1 MTEIDDEIVRFQ
13 FDNREFEEGVAESMS
28 TLDKLKARLNF
39 KNAGDSIES
48 EMMRSVTAT
57 ERLANQFE
65 KLHTVIGKVVDDL
78 KQKLANTIEK
88 TLSGFTVDNVMAG
101 WSKYAQKTTAVA
113 TLIGQDYEM
122 DRVEATLEKL
132 NWFTD
137 ETSYNFTSMVESI
150 GKFTAS
156 GQSLENAAT
165 AMEGIATWAALS
177 GQNAT
182 KASMAMYQLS
192 QAMGKGALK
201 YDDYKSIQNAG
212 MDTMQFRE
220 RALAAAEAL
229 GTLKQTADGVWTV
242 LDDDGNLNKKMT
254 VTMQDFTSH
263 LSDGMWF
270 TSDVMMKVFSE
281 YGSAIEDLEKLTDN
295 GKKTAAQAVEDAKTN
310 NKLLV
315 EQYNKREKLGE
326 KEMEKK
332 LLYYKDQYSYSE
344 QTIENLAESTDLQK
358 EITDKEISAIM
369 ERDNVDS
376 EQAKKTAAREKAEA
390 KLMKRRENVVA
401 EYAKKFGISTKQ
413 ANKELKKF
421 SGYVSEFGIKA
432 FEAAGEAKTFG
443 EAMESVADAASTA
456 WSDTFEQIFGNY
468 EVAKKVWTG
477 LANYLYEAFVSP
489 VWNINEV
496 VAKWAKTSSRDT
508 LFEAFK
514 LTAEGF
520 ENIASMVSK
529 AIRAIFGKFNVGKL
543 TGFTQGFHDIADFF
557 STITKEINE
566 SKGFKNLIYLLKNTV
581 KIVDELTAPVEEE
594 IYKISGMLVAIG
606 GGIIGDIVTGFR
618 YLSKSLKNNQT
629 FLTTWTATVNAL
641 GGLLRTIIS
650 IGKIL
655 YDNVI
660 KPIGQA
666 VGKFAFDALIDGLTN
681 VIGLV
686 GALANWLG
694 NNLASAL
701 VNFAPTIK
709 SIISIF
715 DSLFKIGKATLRNL
729 LNTFDN
735 LIKKVLKLFG
745 ITGDKLKSLNIPKL
759 INDATSLVAKE
770 VKKMADVLSEKGL
783 FKGVFDTIN
792 NIINAVGGVLINT
805 KNAAEPFLNNVTKTF
820 GNFLKMFK
828 PSEIGKVENGA
839 KSVSLF
845 DKAIRALSEG
855 LANFK
860 GVCTSVLDWFNSK
873 WDTAMK
879 NENFASFVN
888 FFCDLFTEFLIPTIR
903 RFASLAKTIVV
914 EASYGQF
921 TTLANVI
928 HDLGIIARNVFSVFA
943 SLGWTKI
950 VYGIGSTFT
959 GIKEIFT
966 GIGDLVWNFAEIGN
980 EIKKTIKSVK
990 WLIRSKTFETIVEA
1004 LKKLVTTV
1012 AIIFGLALAMAML
1025 PDEVIVKMDSTIGA
1039 VLKICAFMGLISAA
1053 LASLSAASFKG
1064 TVGSAALLLAM
1075 TAMVSTIT
1083 LLVGITSILFK
1094 IGDPNRTTEAMKF
1107 IMILVGM
1114 VFGMLMYIAKQ
1125 TSVVKFTMK
1134 AVNKLEKAA
1143 GVIAAIAAFIAV
1155 VGFTLKSIVNDEGYD
1170 IHKYAQGMLGIL
1182 ALIFSMFVG
1191 IKYLGT
1197 VLGENTTMFYPKF
1210 WSMIGILLLISMGV
1224 MPAVK
1229 ELAKMSYSSGSAT
1242 WNACLQTILLIG
1254 GIFAAMTIMARNM
1267 PKNALKGN
1275 KFTFVLLSLA
1285 AVLMS
1290 IGKYVVPSLVEAGK
1304 ASPTD
1309 MDNIATVLGATIV
1322 LMAAVFGGLYK
1333 LTKAGKKFPSNA
1345 LTMIGALVIA
1355 LKIGIMPAINEITEL
1370 NSKYGSKTIWIGIV
1384 EILAGVAA
1392 ILTAF
1397 YVAAKLFKKHS
1408 LEIKTSGTVKASI
1421 SLAIL
1426 IWSIAD
1432 YLIPALDSISNTEAT
1447 EGSVTNTWNVVIATA
1462 GMMIAAIK
1470 VFSDFSNI
1478 YSSSSMSLKHI
1489 VGFVAIIF
1497 GIKSLVTALGSITG
1511 NWDSILAAGGSII
1524 GLAEVLVLGLRNIGE
1539 VKVDL
1544 PKIGKI
1550 IGIIALIRLG
1560 LVPALLSITESVSAN
1575 GMLNA
1580 FHGLMIMI
1588 GGLAAVVGSLLV
1600 LGTAIAKIQGFS
1612 LNGMGRPMIAVAAL
1626 LFVMSNTII
1635 PAVTDLASANWNQG
1649 SLDAATYVL
1658 VGCGVLLAE
1667 AGIILG
1673 MLSKYSG
1680 EFATGPKTIANGIAI
1695 ILTMAGISK
1704 VMGPL
1709 TELSNVDFFSVIGA
1723 SIAMGVLVAAIA
1735 TSLGVM
1741 SRLMSDNNGGKFAIA
1756 IVGLIALI
1764 RIISHALV
1772 PAMIELAGVGQ
1783 GPIWSMVGALAA
1795 LIAICETA
1803 IILAGKF
1810 GSIISV
1816 AAIGK
1821 LTLGIIGIAAAILIL
1836 TFALESLC
1844 KFFTKMGWF
1853 GMGDIVWDDKN
1864 TLSNGT
1870 VLKTSNNKKT
1880 ASKGSA
1886 VGATGSAKTAFKS
1899 NAKKDGASYAENYA
1913 EGFTAY
1919 TNTVQF
1925 ENTMSK
1931 GGKNVSN
1938 STISDKEVEKV
1949 VNDAM
1954 NQANEVISNTDL
1966 SGGMDNAFENMEDNM
1981 NFSFDEEYINN
1992 LVNGS
1997 LTEALNN
2004 GDMSDP
2010 ANAIVNGVGTSLAG
2024 INPSD
2029 PTATAAGNNL
2039 TSLLGAVL
2047 GGSEIDTTGLF
2058 GNMTGNLN
2066 DLVSSEEGQA
2076 MLGDI
2081 GESIAK
2087 GIFGDMN
2094 AAEWIVRTL
2103 TPDAIEKAIDD
2114 IKEEDDA
2121 EARKRRLE
2129 NQYESTKI
2137 DPALADPTKNSEWL
2151 DKMWKEYGFG
2161 NIRVNPQDVI
2171 DMLDAEGLS
2180 YIPEAARMLIEG
2192 GYAKD
2197 NAISESE
2204 LYLELFNYIVF
2215 GNTKLLSSLDE
2226 FRTMYDQKVTEI
2238 IDIEKDNK
2246 LHDGFEEYV
2255 AQKYGS
2261 FEASGKGYAALM
2273 AEFMQSQFG
2282 SREDRK
2288 KVEEENAAELER
2300 QRIADEIQKD
2310 TDLKNEIKARSQDRR
2325 LIGLEKSIYETL
2337 LPQWEELTDE
2347 DKARKGGNLERIT
2360 KALASQLFKSINNDQ
2375 FFSNKEAAVNFI
2387 NGLKLK
2393 DYDTANELYGASTS
2407 WANVF
2412 TTALATNKA
2421 NPLAKFFSDD
2431 KVNAASL
2438 QVATQFG
2445 TILNAA
2451 DEVAKKKTIKVG
2463 LVFDWD
2469 SLFKNGANPEV
2480 DTTLSESTKNNID
2493 KTTAEYDQASAIATK
2508 LADTFLKPNANGKDT
2523 GSYSAN
2529 GVYTPHTNSVPAIIN
2544 FSVDGY
2550 TVSKSVN
2557 IANGKTY
2564 KMAGG

>member
-48 EMMRSVTAT
+48 EMNRSVTAT

-122 DRVEATLEKL
+122 DRVEKTLEKL

-137 ETSYNFTSMVESI
+137 ETSYNFTTMVESI

-229 GTLKQTADGVWTV
+229 GTLKKTADGVWTV

-315 EQYNKREKLGE
+315 EQYRKREELGE

-369 ERDNVDS
+369 ERDKVDS

-390 KLMKRRENVVA
+390 KLMQRRENVVA

-468 EVAKKVWTG
+468 ETAKKVWTG
-477 LANYLYEAFVSP
+477 LANYLYDAFVSP

-566 SKGFKNLIYLLKNTV
+566 SQGFKNLIYLLKNTV
-581 KIVDELTAPVEEE
+581 KIINELTAPVEEE
-594 IYKISGMLVAIG
+594 IYKISGMLVNIG

-629 FLTTWTATVNAL
+629 FLTTWTATINAL

-666 VGKFAFDALIDGLTN
+666 VGKFAFDALINGLTN

-709 SIISIF
+709 SIVSIF
-715 DSLFKIGKATLRNL
+715 NSLFSIGKATLRNL

-759 INDATSLVAKE
+759 INDVTSLVAKE

-805 KNAAEPFLNNVTKTF
+805 KNAAVPFLNNVTKTF
-820 GNFLKMFK
+820 GNFLDMFK
-828 PSEIGKVENGA
+828 PSEIGKVEDGA

-855 LANFK
+855 LTNFK
-860 GVCTSVLDWFNSK
+860 GVCASVLDWFNAK

-888 FFCDLFTEFLIPTIR
+888 FFCDLFTEFLIPTIK

-943 SLGWTKI
+943 SLGWTRI
-950 VYGIGSTFT
+950 IYGIGTTFT
-959 GIKEIFT
+959 GIKEIFV

-1053 LASLSAASFKG
+1053 LAALSSASLKG

-1107 IMILVGM
+1107 IMIIVGM
-1114 VFGMLMYIAKQ
+1114 VFAVLFYIAKQ
-1125 TSVVKFTMK
+1125 SSLVSITKKS
-1134 AVNKLEKAA
+1134 VNKLEKAA
-1143 GVIAAIAAFIAV
+1143 GTIAAIAVFIGV
-1155 VGFTLKSIVNDEGYD
+1155 IGFTLKSIVNSEGYD
-1170 IHKYAQGMLGIL
+1170 IHKYAQAMLGIL
-1182 ALIFSMFVG
+1182 AIIFSLFVG
-1191 IKYLGT
+1191 LKYMGQS
-1197 VLGENTTMFYPKF
+1197 VEGSVISYPKF
-1210 WSMIGILLLISMGV
+1210 WSMIGLLLLISAGV
-1224 MPAVK
+1224 LPAVK
-1229 ELAKMSYSSGSAT
+1229 DLAKMSYSSPEAT
-1242 WNACLQTILLIG
+1242 WNACLQTIVIIG
-1254 GIFAAMTIMARNM
+1254 SIFAAMTIMAKNM

-1290 IGKYVVPSLVEAGK
+1290 IGKYVIPSLIEAGK
-1304 ASPTD
+1304 ASPSD
-1309 MDNIATVLGATIV
+1309 MDNIATALGGTII
-1322 LMAAVFGGLYK
+1322 LMAAVFAGLYK

-1345 LTMIGALVIA
+1345 LTMIAALVIA

-1370 NSKYGSKTIWIGIV
+1370 NDKYGSKTIWIGIV

-1392 ILTAF
+1392 MLTAF
-1397 YVAAKLFKKHS
+1397 YVAARVFKKHS
-1408 LEIKTSGTVKASI
+1408 IEIKTSGTVKAAI

-1426 IWSIAD
+1426 IWTISD
-1432 YLIPALDSISNTEAT
+1432 YLIPALDSISQSGTSD
-1447 EGSVTNTWNVVIATA
+1447 EGVANTWNVVIATA
-1462 GMMIAAIK
+1462 AMMTAAIK
-1470 VFSDFSNI
+1470 VFSDFSMI
-1478 YSSSSMSLKHI
+1478 YSSSSFKLKHVI
-1489 VGFVAIIF
+1489 GFAAIIF
-1497 GIKSLVTALGSITG
+1497 GIKSLVTALGSVTG
-1511 NWDSILAAGGSII
+1511 NWDSILAAGASLI
-1524 GLAEVLVLGLRNIGE
+1524 GFAEVLLLGLKHIDGINVSI
-1539 VKVDL
+1539 
-1544 PKIGKI
+1544 PSIGKI

-1560 LVPALLSITESVSAN
+1560 LVPALLSISDMVTAN

-1580 FHGLMIMI
+1580 FHGLIIMI
-1588 GGLAAVVGSLLV
+1588 GGLASVVGALV
-1600 LGTAIAKIQGFS
+1600 GLGVAVAKIEGFS
-1612 LNGMGRPMIAVAAL
+1612 LAGMGRPMVAIAAL
-1626 LFVMSNTII
+1626 LYVMSNTLI
-1635 PAVTDLASANWNQG
+1635 PAVTGLASANWSAG
-1649 SLDAATYVL
+1649 SIDAATYAL

-1667 AGIILG
+1667 TGLILG

-1695 ILTMAGISK
+1695 ILTMVGISK

-1709 TELSNVDFFSVIGA
+1709 TELSNIDFASVIGA
-1723 SIAMGVLVAAIA
+1723 AIAMGILVGAIA
-1735 TSLGVM
+1735 TSIGGM
-1741 SRLMSDNNGGKFAIA
+1741 AKLMSGDGSVGKFAIA
-1756 IVGLIALI
+1756 VVGLISLV
-1764 RIISHALV
+1764 RIISNALV
-1772 PAMIELAGVGQ
+1772 PAMMQLASADQ
-1783 GPIWSMVGALAA
+1783 GAVWSMVLALTA
-1795 LIAICETA
+1795 LIAVCELA
-1803 IILAGKF
+1803 LVIAGKF
-1810 GSIISV
+1810 SSVISL

-1821 LTLGIIGIAAAILIL
+1821 LALGIIGIAAAILIL

-1870 VLKTSNNKKT
+1870 VLKTSNNTKT
-1880 ASKGSA
+1880 AKKGSA
-1886 VGATGSAKTAFKS
+1886 GTPGNAKTATFKS
-1899 NAKKDGASYAENYA
+1899 NAKKDGAAYAENYA

-1931 GGKNVSN
+1931 GGKNVSSN
-1938 STISDKEVEKV
+1938 TISDKEVEKV

-1954 NQANEVISNTDL
+1954 NQANEVISGTDL
-1966 SGGMDNAFENMEDNM
+1966 SGGMDDAFANMEDNM
-1981 NFSFDEEYINN
+1981 NFSFDEDYINN
-1992 LVNGS
+1992 MINGS

-2010 ANAIVNGVGTSLAG
+2010 ANAIVNGVSTSLGG

-2058 GNMTGNLN
+2058 GNMTGDLN
-2066 DLVSSEEGQA
+2066 DLISSDEGQA
-2076 MLGDI
+2076 MLGNI
-2081 GESIAK
+2081 GESIAQ

-2114 IKEEDDA
+2114 IKGSDDA
-2121 EARKRRLE
+2121 ESKKNRTE
-2129 NQYESTKI
+2129 NRYGATLI
-2137 DPALADPTKNSEWL
+2137 DPSLADKETYDKWL
-2151 DKMWKEYGFG
+2151 DEMWSKYYPDLK
-2161 NIRVNPQDVI
+2161 RVDPQEI
-2171 DMLDAEGLS
+2171 LDRLDEEGLS
-2180 YIPEAARMLIEG
+2180 FIPQASDLLIKA
-2192 GYAKD
+2192 GYRND
-2197 NAISESE
+2197 NPLSESE
-2204 LYLELFNYIVF
+2204 LYLELFNYVTF
-2215 GNTKLLSSLDE
+2215 GNTEILSDLND
-2226 FRTMYDQKVTEI
+2226 FRTKYNEAVQEI
-2238 IDIEKDNK
+2238 TSLEKRNASYEKMGDWIA
-2246 LHDGFEEYV
+2246 E
-2255 AQKYGS
+2255 KYGS
-2261 FEASGKGYAALM
+2261 AEASGKTFAQLM
-2273 AEFMQSQFG
+2273 WEYNNDVND
-2282 SREDRK
+2282 SRADRFK
-2288 KVEEENAAELER
+2288 KAEEEKKAAE
-2300 QRIADEIQKD
+2300 IAKD
-2310 TDLKNEIKARSQDRR
+2310 QEIKNKAKANTQAKR
-2325 LIGLEKSIYETL
+2325 LSGLEKAIYDTL
-2337 LPQWEELTDE
+2337 LPQWQELTE
-2347 DKARKGGNLERIT
+2347 EEQARKGGDLERIT
-2360 KALASQLFKSINNDQ
+2360 KALASQLFKAINNDQ

-2387 NGLKLK
+2387 NGLKLT

-2412 TTALATNKA
+2412 TSALAANKA

-2431 KVNAASL
+2431 KVNSASL

-2445 TILNAA
+2445 KILNAA
-2451 DEVAKKKTIKVG
+2451 EETAKQKTIKVG
-2463 LVFDWD
+2463 LIFDWA
-2469 SLFKNGANPEV
+2469 SLFKQEPDELPTL
-2480 DTTLSESTKNNID
+2480 DTSLSDSAKNKLD
-2493 KTTAEYDQASAIATK
+2493 TTTAEYDEASAVAAR
-2508 LADTFLKPNANGKDT
+2508 LADKILNIGNKNNNSSGNSNVGGSFLPP
-2523 GSYSAN
+2523 S
-2529 GVYTPHTNSVPAIIN
+2529 NSSMPAIIN

-2550 TVSKSVN
+2550 TVSKSVDL
-2557 IANGKTY
+2557 AKGKIHN
-2564 KMAGG
+2564 MSAG